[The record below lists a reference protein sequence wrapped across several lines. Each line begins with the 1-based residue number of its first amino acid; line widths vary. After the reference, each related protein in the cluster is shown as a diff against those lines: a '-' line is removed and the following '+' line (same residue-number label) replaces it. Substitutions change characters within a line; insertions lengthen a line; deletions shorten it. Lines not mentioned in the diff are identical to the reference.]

1 MIMKE
6 ISRAI
11 YEIQAASGRNDKLAL
26 LEKYAELPGFKET
39 MRFVYDPYIKTGIAD
54 KKLIKGMHGMKNEQL
69 TVYDI
74 IEYFKVNQ
82 TGTDD
87 DVHFAWLFINA
98 QETDQAKDLAF
109 AMITKN
115 LKIGVTDTS
124 LNKVYG
130 ADFIPRIGCM
140 LGVPYPENKHKVRG
154 PFIATEKLDGIRRI
168 LVKENGK
175 SRMYSRSGIEDEG
188 LVEIIEQARYLPDNT
203 VYDGELLAMG
213 TYRNSIALRQATN
226 SIANRKGMRTGV
238 TFNIF
243 DIIPLDE
250 FKKGKSKY
258 NALNRKVLLGAMF
271 GDDGIQYLHD
281 DWAKMMVAFD
291 IGAQG
296 LTAIKAVPILG
307 VVNTDEEIA
316 ELVTPIWKR
325 GGEGIMLNTMEG
337 YYEIK
342 RSNSLLKVKY
352 VESMDLKVVD
362 MQEGT
367 NKYEGMMGAL
377 IVDYKGYRVGV
388 GSGFSD
394 EERQRFWN
402 NPEEILGKTIEVDTF
417 GESKD
422 QLGNVS
428 LNCAIF
434 KGVRYDK

>member
-1 MIMKE
+1 MKE
-6 ISRAI
+6 IARAV
-11 YEIQAASGRNDKLAL
+11 YEIQAAPGRNDKLAL
-26 LEKYAELPGFKET
+26 LRQYENLPGFKET
-39 MRFVYDPYIKTGIAD
+39 LRFVYDPYIKTGIAD
-54 KKLIKGMHGMKNEQL
+54 KKLIKGMHDMKDEQL

-74 IEYFKVNQ
+74 IEYFEANQ

-109 AMITKN
+109 AMIIKN

-140 LGVPYPENKHKVRG
+140 LGMPYPENKHKVKG

-168 LVKENGK
+168 LVKEKGK
-175 SRMYSRSGIEDEG
+175 CRLYSRSGIEDEG
-188 LVEIIEQARYLPDNT
+188 LVEIIEEAKYLPDNT
-203 VYDGELLAMG
+203 VYDGELLAIG
-213 TYRNSIALRQATN
+213 TYENSIALRQATN
-226 SIANRKGMRTGV
+226 SIANRKGIRKGV
-238 TFNIF
+238 LFNIF

-258 NALNRKVLLGAMF
+258 NALNRKLLLGAMF
-271 GDDGIQYLHD
+271 GDEGIRHLHD

-307 VVNTDEEIA
+307 VANTEEEIA

-325 GGEGIMLNTMEG
+325 GGEGIMLNTFDG
-337 YYEIK
+337 YYELK

-362 MQEGT
+362 ILEGT
-367 NKYEGMMGAL
+367 NKYKGMMGAL
-377 IVDYKGYRVGV
+377 VVNYKGYRVGV

-394 EERQRFWN
+394 EERQRFWD
-402 NPEEILGKTIEVDTF
+402 NPEEIIGKTIEVDTF

-422 QLGNVS
+422 QFGNVS
-428 LNCAIF
+428 LNCPIF
-434 KGVRYDK
+434 RGIRYDK

>member
-1 MIMKE
+1 MKE
-6 ISRAI
+6 IARAI
-11 YEIQAASGRNDKLAL
+11 YEIQAAPGRNDKLAL
-26 LEKYAELPGFKET
+26 LEKYAELPGFKDVLQ
-39 MRFVYDPYIKTGIAD
+39 FIYNPYIRTGIAD
-54 KKLIKGMHGMKNEQL
+54 NKLIKGEHSMCNASI
-69 TVYDI
+69 TVQDAI
-74 IEYFKVNQ
+74 KYFEKNQ
-82 TGTDD
+82 TGSDN

-98 QETDQAKDLAF
+98 QDTAEAKNLAI
-109 AMITKN
+109 AMVTKN
-115 LKIGVTDTS
+115 LKIGISDKS

-130 ADFIPRIGCM
+130 DNFIPRIGCM
-140 LGVPYPENKHKVRG
+140 LGVPYPENKHKVKG
-154 PFIATEKLDGIRRI
+154 PFIATEKLDGIRRV

-188 LVEIIEQARYLPDNT
+188 LVEIIEQASYLPDNT

-226 SIANRKGMRTGV
+226 SIANRNGIRTGV

-258 NALNRKVLLGAMF
+258 NALNRKLLLGAMF
-271 GDDGIQYLHD
+271 GDDGVQYLHD

-307 VVNTDEEIA
+307 VVNTEEEIA
-316 ELVTPIWKR
+316 ELVAPIWKR
-325 GGEGIMLNTMEG
+325 GGEGIMLNTFEG
-337 YYEIK
+337 YYELK

-362 MQEGT
+362 MLEGT
-367 NKYEGMMGAL
+367 NKYKGMMGAL
-377 IVDYKGYRVGV
+377 VVDYKGYRVGV

-394 EERQRFWN
+394 EERQRFWD
-402 NPEEILGKTIEVDTF
+402 NPEEIIGKTIEVDTF

-428 LNCAIF
+428 LNCPVF
-434 KGVRYDK
+434 RGVRYDK

>member
-1 MIMKE
+1 MKE
-6 ISRAI
+6 IARAI
-11 YEIQAASGRNDKLAL
+11 YEIQATPGRNDKLAL
-26 LEKYAELPGFKET
+26 LERYAELPGFKDVLQ
-39 MRFVYDPYIKTGIAD
+39 FIYNPYIRTGIAAN
-54 KKLIKGMHGMKNEQL
+54 KLTKGEHSMCNMAITAHDAIRHFEK
-69 TVYDI
+69 
-74 IEYFKVNQ
+74 NQ
-82 TGTDD
+82 TGSDN

-98 QETDQAKDLAF
+98 QDTTETRDLAT
-109 AMITKN
+109 AMVTKN
-115 LKIGVTDTS
+115 LKIGISDKS

-130 ADFIPRIGCM
+130 DDFIPRIGCM

-168 LVKENGK
+168 LVKENGE

-188 LVEIIEQARYLPDNT
+188 LVEIIEQASCLPDNT

-213 TYRNSIALRQATN
+213 TYGNSIALRQATN
-226 SIANRKGMRTGV
+226 SIANRKGIRTGV
-238 TFNIF
+238 SFNIF

-258 NALNRKVLLGAMF
+258 TALNRKLLLGAMF
-271 GDDGIQYLHD
+271 GDDGIQHLHD

-296 LTAIKAVPILG
+296 LTAVKAVPILG
-307 VVNTDEEIA
+307 VVNTEEEIA

-325 GGEGIMLNTMEG
+325 GGEGIMLNTFEG
-337 YYEIK
+337 YYELK

-362 MQEGT
+362 IQEGT

-377 IVDYKGYRVGV
+377 VVDYKGHKVGV
-388 GSGFSD
+388 GSGFND
-394 EERQRFWN
+394 EERQRFWDS
-402 NPEEILGKTIEVDTF
+402 PEEIIGKTIEVDTF

>member
-1 MIMKE
+1 MKE
-6 ISRAI
+6 ISRAT

-54 KKLIKGMHGMKNEQL
+54 KKLMKGMHDMKNERL

-258 NALNRKVLLGAMF
+258 NALNRKLLLGAMF
-271 GDDGIQYLHD
+271 GDDGIQHLHD
-281 DWAKMMVAFD
+281 DWAKFMVAFD
-291 IGAQG
+291 IVAQG

-325 GGEGIMLNTMEG
+325 GGEGIMLNTIEG
-337 YYEIK
+337 HYEIK

-362 MQEGT
+362 IQEGT
-367 NKYEGMMGAL
+367 GKYEGMLGAL

-394 EERQRFWN
+394 EERQRFWD
-402 NPEEILGKTIEVDTF
+402 NPEEIIGKTIEVDTF

>member
-1 MIMKE
+1 MKE
-6 ISRAI
+6 ISRAT

-54 KKLIKGMHGMKNEQL
+54 KKLMKGMHDMKNERL

-271 GDDGIQYLHD
+271 GDDGIQHLHD
-281 DWAKMMVAFD
+281 DWAKFMIAFD
-291 IGAQG
+291 IVAQG

-362 MQEGT
+362 IQEGT
-367 NKYEGMMGAL
+367 GKYEGMMGAL
-377 IVDYKGYRVGV
+377 VVDYKGYRVGV

-394 EERQRFWN
+394 EERQRFWD
-402 NPEEILGKTIEVDTF
+402 NPEEIIGKTIEVDTF

-434 KGVRYDK
+434 RGVRYDK

>member
-1 MIMKE
+1 MKE
-6 ISRAI
+6 IARAV
-11 YEIQAASGRNDKLAL
+11 YEIQATPGRNDKLAL
-26 LEKYAELPGFKET
+26 LERYAELPGFKDVLQ
-39 MRFVYDPYIKTGIAD
+39 FIYNPYIRTGIAD
-54 KKLIKGMHGMKNEQL
+54 SKLIKGEHSMCDASI
-69 TVYDI
+69 TVQDAI
-74 IEYFKVNQ
+74 KYFEKNQ
-82 TGTDD
+82 TGSDN

-98 QETDQAKDLAF
+98 QDTAEAKNLAI
-109 AMITKN
+109 AMVTKN
-115 LKIGVTDTS
+115 LKIGISDKS

-130 ADFIPRIGCM
+130 DNFIPRIGCM
-140 LGVPYPENKHKVRG
+140 LGVPYPENKHKVKG

-188 LVEIIEQARYLPDNT
+188 LVEIIEQASYLPDNT

-226 SIANRKGMRTGV
+226 SIANRNGIRTGV

-258 NALNRKVLLGAMF
+258 NALNRKLLLGAMF
-271 GDDGIQYLHD
+271 GDDGVQYLHD

-307 VVNTDEEIA
+307 VVNTEEEIA
-316 ELVTPIWKR
+316 ELVAPIWKR
-325 GGEGIMLNTMEG
+325 GGEGIMLNTFEG
-337 YYEIK
+337 YYELK

-362 MQEGT
+362 MLEGT
-367 NKYEGMMGAL
+367 NKYKGMMGAL
-377 IVDYKGYRVGV
+377 VVDYKGYRVGV

-394 EERQRFWN
+394 EERQRFWD
-402 NPEEILGKTIEVDTF
+402 NPEEIIGKTIEVDTF

-422 QLGNVS
+422 QFGNVS
-428 LNCAIF
+428 LNCPVF
-434 KGVRYDK
+434 RGVRYDK

>member
-1 MIMKE
+1 MKE
-6 ISRAI
+6 IARTV
-11 YEIQAASGRNDKLAL
+11 YEIQATPGRNDKLAL
-26 LEKYAELPGFKET
+26 LERYAELPGFKET

-54 KKLIKGMHGMKNEQL
+54 KKLIKGMHDMKNERL

-87 DVHFAWLFINA
+87 DVRFAWLFINA

-168 LVKENGK
+168 LVKENGEC
-175 SRMYSRSGIEDEG
+175 RMYSRSGIEDEG
-188 LVEIIEQARYLPDNT
+188 LVEIIEEARYLPDNT

-226 SIANRKGMRTGV
+226 SIANRKGIRTGV
-238 TFNIF
+238 SFNIF
-243 DIIPLDE
+243 DIIPIDE
-250 FKKGKSKY
+250 FKRGASEY
-258 NALNRKVLLGAMF
+258 TALNRKVLLGSMF
-271 GDDGIQYLHD
+271 GDEGVQYLRD

-296 LTAIKAVPILG
+296 FTTIKAVPILG
-307 VVNTDEEIA
+307 VVNTEEEIT

-325 GGEGIMLNTMEG
+325 GGEGIMLNTFEG
-337 YYEIK
+337 YYELK

-362 MQEGT
+362 IQEGT
-367 NKYEGMMGAL
+367 GKYEGMLGA
-377 IVDYKGYRVGV
+377 VVVEYKGYRVGV

-394 EERQRFWN
+394 EERQRFWD
-402 NPEEILGKTIEVDTF
+402 NPEEIIGKTIEVDTF

-434 KGVRYDK
+434 RGVRYDK

>member
-1 MIMKE
+1 MMMKE
-6 ISRAI
+6 ISRAT

-54 KKLIKGMHGMKNEQL
+54 KKLMKGMHDMKNERL

-271 GDDGIQYLHD
+271 GDDGIQHLHD
-281 DWAKMMVAFD
+281 DWAKFMIAFD
-291 IGAQG
+291 IVAQG

-362 MQEGT
+362 IQEGT
-367 NKYEGMMGAL
+367 GKYEGMMGAL
-377 IVDYKGYRVGV
+377 VVDYKGYRVGV

-394 EERQRFWN
+394 EERQRFWD
-402 NPEEILGKTIEVDTF
+402 NPEEIIGKTIEVDTF

-434 KGVRYDK
+434 RGVRYDK

>member
-1 MIMKE
+1 MKE
-6 ISRAI
+6 IARAV
-11 YEIQAASGRNDKLAL
+11 YEIQAAPGRNDKLAL
-26 LEKYAELPGFKET
+26 LRQYENLPGFKET
-39 MRFVYDPYIKTGIAD
+39 LRFVYDPYIKTGIAD
-54 KKLIKGMHGMKNEQL
+54 KKLIKGMHDMKDEQL

-74 IEYFKVNQ
+74 IEYFEANQ

-109 AMITKN
+109 AMIIKN

-140 LGVPYPENKHKVRG
+140 LGMPYPENKHKVKG

-168 LVKENGK
+168 LVKEKGK
-175 SRMYSRSGIEDEG
+175 CRLYSRSGIEDEG
-188 LVEIIEQARYLPDNT
+188 LVEIIEEAKYLPDNT
-203 VYDGELLAMG
+203 VYDGELLAIG
-213 TYRNSIALRQATN
+213 TYENSIALRQATN
-226 SIANRKGMRTGV
+226 SIANRKGIRKGV
-238 TFNIF
+238 LFNIF

-258 NALNRKVLLGAMF
+258 NALNRKLLLGAMF
-271 GDDGIQYLHD
+271 GDEGIRHLHD

-307 VVNTDEEIA
+307 VANTEEEIA

-325 GGEGIMLNTMEG
+325 GGEGIMLNTFDG
-337 YYEIK
+337 YYELK

-362 MQEGT
+362 ILEGT
-367 NKYEGMMGAL
+367 NKYKGMMGAL
-377 IVDYKGYRVGV
+377 VVDYKGYRVGV

-394 EERQRFWN
+394 EERQRFWD
-402 NPEEILGKTIEVDTF
+402 NPEEIIGKTIEVDTF

-422 QLGNVS
+422 QFENVS
-428 LNCAIF
+428 LNCPIF
-434 KGVRYDK
+434 RGIRYDK